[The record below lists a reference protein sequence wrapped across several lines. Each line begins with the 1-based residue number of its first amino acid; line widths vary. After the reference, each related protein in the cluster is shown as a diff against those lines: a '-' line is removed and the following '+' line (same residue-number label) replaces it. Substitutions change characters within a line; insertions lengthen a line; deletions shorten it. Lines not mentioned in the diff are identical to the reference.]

1 MNWIESL
8 FKISGEVFRMIGEAI
23 NENRMRAMKMKKET
37 LMSSEGLLLEDVY
50 EHVTEGC
57 INTRE
62 GLLCQR

>member
-1 MNWIESL
+1 
-8 FKISGEVFRMIGEAI
+8 
-23 NENRMRAMKMKKET
+23 MRAMKIKKET

-62 GLLCQR
+62 GLLCQK